1 MRALLLVYVCFLF
14 LIGCG
19 SRKKSLSNDEEKT
32 SFSQQT
38 NTQENQSVNSD
49 VSSVTDI
56 KNFLLSNGL
65 KIKSTGQNYEL
76 KYGDM
81 TFSGSADLEF
91 SQRKEETIIHD
102 VYNVH
107 TTYIRDIKYQTKTY
121 YKTQKSS
128 KKLDIERAGIS
139 FGSMIWI
146 VVVSLFVGAL
156 ISQLIRLYFKRK

>member
-1 MRALLLVYVCFLF
+1 MRSLLLVFLCLLF
-14 LIGCG
+14 LGCG
-19 SRKKSLSNDEEKT
+19 TRKKNLSKDKEET
-32 SFSQQT
+32 SFSQQA

-65 KIKSTGQNYEL
+65 KIKSTGQNYEV
-76 KYGDM
+76 KYGDL

-91 SQRKEETIIHD
+91 SQRKEETIIHE
-102 VYNVH
+102 VYRVH

-121 YKTQKSS
+121 YKTDKSS
-128 KKLDIERAGIS
+128 KKLDVERAGIS

-146 VVVSLFVGAL
+146 VVVSLLVGAL
-156 ISQLIRLYFKRK
+156 ISQLIRLYFK